1 MWHSVFAGGG
11 GSTSTLLHAHGHHVG
26 FDDEYDDDD
35 ENEDEAFLG
44 GRGDLDES
52 DVRDFLRTL
61 SSNPNIA
68 GILLYDAGEVLS
80 YRGSCSGVSDQT
92 GVVYNGDVVVNGD
105 VAVNIDAAGG
115 MSFQSVH
122 S

>member
-11 GSTSTLLHAHGHHVG
+11 GSTSTLHAHGHHVG

-80 YRGSCSGVSDQT
+80 YRGSSGDQSQT
-92 GVVYNGDVVVNGD
+92 GGVYNGDVVVNGD
-105 VAVNIDAAGG
+105 VAVNIDAEGG
-115 MSFQSVH
+115 MSFPSMH